1 MWAAKRDDAGLQMR
15 ATSPCKGIGPGRG
28 RQRDIVGSQAP
39 RENDMSK
46 RPEQISFFH
55 EAFDPHEIEILDV
68 VFENVRAAIG
78 EPLNDPAVRELVA
91 ARLFNFAMRGE
102 RDPAKLYRR
111 IVESYQAAP
120 LTNYVTVAPGI
131 VPD

>member
-1 MWAAKRDDAGLQMR
+1 
-15 ATSPCKGIGPGRG
+15 
-28 RQRDIVGSQAP
+28 
-39 RENDMSK
+39 MSK
-46 RPEQISFFH
+46 LPEQVRFFH

-78 EPLNDPAVRELVA
+78 EPVNDPAVRELVA

-102 RDPAKLYRR
+102 RDPAKLYLRT
-111 IVESYQAAP
+111 VESYQAMP
-120 LTNYVTVAPGI
+120 VTHYVTGAPSI